1 MTFRIFLSFARLNTV
16 TIMAGKQN
24 RAESNFFLISLS
36 QGYISTTGSPL
47 NSTLWVALQP
57 AEVWAISLCIFD
69 FSVRRNRCKRPLQE
83 IPCEGRERCT
93 EHSLLCHSMKEAV
106 QWHTPGRSW
115 ETKCLFS
122 FI

>member
-1 MTFRIFLSFARLNTV
+1 MTFSIFLSFARLNTV

-24 RAESNFFLISLS
+24 RAELNFFLISLS

-69 FSVRRNRCKRPLQE
+69 FSVR
-83 IPCEGRERCT
+83 
-93 EHSLLCHSMKEAV
+93 
-106 QWHTPGRSW
+106 
-115 ETKCLFS
+115 
-122 FI
+122 